1 MFKALKALLKDIKE
15 NFLANRKFFVHA
27 EHLGIYSQ
35 VIVWELKN
43 EELVETGKVTVD
55 REDIVTNKDILQY
68 AENILARANVAAYTV
83 RVF

>member
-1 MFKALKALLKDIKE
+1 MFKALKELFKDINE
-15 NFLANRKFFVHA
+15 NFLKDRKFFVHA

-43 EELVETGKVTVD
+43 SELEEFGKTIVD
-55 REDIVTNKDILQY
+55 REDICTNDDILKY
-68 AENILARANVAAYTV
+68 AQNILARAKVSAYTV